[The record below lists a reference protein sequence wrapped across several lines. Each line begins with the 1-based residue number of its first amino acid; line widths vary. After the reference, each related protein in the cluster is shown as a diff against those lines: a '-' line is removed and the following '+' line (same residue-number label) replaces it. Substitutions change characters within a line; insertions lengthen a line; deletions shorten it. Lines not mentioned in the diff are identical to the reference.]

1 MVVNMCFFHIGTPK
15 RISELHTP
23 NRILGK
29 LKRDDVK
36 MVVID
41 DEQFP
46 YLELL
51 KMHKFNIDTLDKI
64 SSLNILEAYDVI
76 LCDINGV
83 GKNFSEQYQG
93 AYLVKEIYKR
103 YPFKIIIS
111 YTGIR
116 FDARYNEFLQYADF
130 SVMKDEESEVWV
142 NKLDQAIDMVS
153 NVEKRWNRIRDYLL
167 ENNVSLYEV
176 MLLEDNLVRSV
187 EKGKKAGFPSKK
199 LIENIGPDLKNTLI
213 SFAASA
219 AVRLLFP

>member
-1 MVVNMCFFHIGTPK
+1 MSFIHFGTPK

-23 NRILGK
+23 QRALNK
-29 LKRDDVK
+29 LKREDVK
-36 MVVID
+36 IVIID

-51 KMHKFNIDTLDKI
+51 RTHRFSIDTLDNI
-64 SSLNILEAYDVI
+64 SSLNIIEAYDVI
-76 LCDINGV
+76 LCDVNGV
-83 GKNFSEQYQG
+83 GGNFSEQFQG

-103 YPFKIIIS
+103 YPSKIIIS

-130 SVMKDEESEVWV
+130 SLIKDVDSEVWV
-142 NKLDQAIDMVS
+142 EKLDMAIDMVS
-153 NVEKRWNRIRDYLL
+153 NVEKRWNRMRDYLL

-187 EKGKKAGFPSKK
+187 EKGQRDCFPSLK
-199 LIENIGPDLKNTLI
+199 LIENIGPDLKNAVI
-213 SFAASA
+213 SFAGSA
-219 AVRLLFP
+219 AVTLLFP